1 MKRLTRIDNRKI
13 IQIKVNDWLMLPN
26 LMGNRSSWP
35 LAKVIEVKKG
45 SNGVCQAVK
54 LRQDGKEYWRTTN
67 SLMLIPGREKN

>member
-1 MKRLTRIDNRKI
+1 
-13 IQIKVNDWLMLPN
+13 MLPN